1 MIQNGLKG
9 SLKTL
14 SNYRKQS
21 PELENNMEIMDITVS
36 MYSEPDVQT
45 VFRMQEVQLEINEI
59 NEKIRQNE
67 ISEDKIDQNKQYV
80 EQLKIK
86 MTRLM
91 HKYKQLTQIQ
101 FDETIE
107 TKSIKRK
114 PKSQMKSSI
123 EYIFVV
129 FKNCQTKDT
138 AHKIFDI
145 EESWIQSVKKFFTK
159 SNQRV

>member
-1 MIQNGLKG
+1 
-9 SLKTL
+9 
-14 SNYRKQS
+14 
-21 PELENNMEIMDITVS
+21 
-36 MYSEPDVQT
+36 
-45 VFRMQEVQLEINEI
+45 
-59 NEKIRQNE
+59 
-67 ISEDKIDQNKQYV
+67 
-80 EQLKIK
+80 

-91 HKYKQLTQIQ
+91 HKYKQMTQIQ
-101 FDETIE
+101 VDETIE

-114 PKSQMKSSI
+114 PKSQMKNSI

-159 SNQRV
+159 SNQRVKKYKSFLGKPLNC

>member
-1 MIQNGLKG
+1 
-9 SLKTL
+9 
-14 SNYRKQS
+14 
-21 PELENNMEIMDITVS
+21 
-36 MYSEPDVQT
+36 
-45 VFRMQEVQLEINEI
+45 
-59 NEKIRQNE
+59 
-67 ISEDKIDQNKQYV
+67 
-80 EQLKIK
+80 

-91 HKYKQLTQIQ
+91 HKYKQMTQIQ

-114 PKSQMKSSI
+114 PKSQMKNSI

-159 SNQRV
+159 SNQRVQKYKSFLGKPLLCKKIISPDEIIWQNFAYNHNELTIRRIALYLFSIVFFAVMMVIMIYLGALDTFIKHFVPDKVCPMN